1 MNVKLSS
8 YFLACLLILIS
19 CSDKKQSNE
28 NKEIIIK
35 KDFTK
40 LNFENLLAYYFF
52 EIDSSNED
60 SVINSLN
67 DSLIYFKNYKFTTTE
82 AIDTI
87 SGKIELT
94 FESYQD
100 DPYTISCIWTRNI
113 FQYSFIN
120 DDTTLINK
128 EFKKDNKVSIN
139 SIKNFINHP
148 INADDA
154 EEFPQF
160 KRKFID
166 ELNDTVVSKQF
177 FYIDCQFFTDTSVSI
192 TNWKTVKPFVKNIHS
207 AYKEVRDEAA
217 IKLWGLKFEMLNF
230 KQKSAITQLHPIRI
244 LINPNK
250 QYFKP
255 PPNFPLPASN

>member
-1 MNVKLSS
+1 M
-8 YFLACLLILIS
+8 
-19 CSDKKQSNE
+19 
-28 NKEIIIK
+28 
-35 KDFTK
+35 
-40 LNFENLLAYYFF
+40 
-52 EIDSSNED
+52 
-60 SVINSLN
+60 
-67 DSLIYFKNYKFTTTE
+67 
-82 AIDTI
+82 
-87 SGKIELT
+87 T

-100 DPYTISCIWTRNI
+100 DPYTISCVWTRNI

-128 EFKKDNKVSIN
+128 EYKKDNKVSIN

-177 FYIDCQFFTDTSVSI
+177 FYIDCHFFTDTSVSI
-192 TNWKTVKPFVKNIHS
+192 TNWKTVKPFIKNIHS

-255 PPNFPLPASN
+255 PPAPPLPPLN